1 MKYEFLCKNPDSKKL
16 TVVFGGFASHPS
28 HFSHLKSDKNVILF
42 YDYENFDLNFNF
54 KAFDELFLIAFSMGV
69 CVANRLLKEL
79 NFKQKIAINGTNL
92 GIDKSKGIHLTIF
105 KKTLQNFKLEHFK
118 EALFK
123 ERKSLAK
130 DFIFKDEKVLKI
142 ELEKLFDFALTKQ
155 EENLLWDKVYS
166 SKEDEIFP
174 PNALKNSFKNLI
186 FLDEPHF
193 AFFHFKTWDE
203 L

>member
-1 MKYEFLCKNPDSKKL
+1 
-16 TVVFGGFASHPS
+16 
-28 HFSHLKSDKNVILF
+28 
-42 YDYENFDLNFNF
+42 
-54 KAFDELFLIAFSMGV
+54 
-69 CVANRLLKEL
+69 
-79 NFKQKIAINGTNL
+79 AINGTNL
-92 GIDKSKGIHLTIF
+92 GIDKSKGIHPTIF

-123 ERKSLAK
+123 ERKNLTK
-130 DFIFKDEKVLKI
+130 DFIFKDEKALKI

-193 AFFHFKTWDE
+193 AFFDFKTWDE
-203 L
+203 I